1 MNMSNQNNFLAAAAQ
16 VDITPPLGT
25 IIGVDFLPHYARFIH
40 DKLYSKALV
49 FKNQEVTIA
58 IVVVDICIMDTD
70 YMDEMKAE
78 IQRITGIKP
87 ENILLSSN
95 HNHASGAVVG
105 YLGGS
110 ADMTYR
116 RKLPALIIESVVK
129 ANANLK
135 PAKIGYGS
143 AQAPEYV
150 VCRRYIMTD
159 DYVAKNPVTLQN
171 DQIKTNPFG
180 GEDKIIKSSAVP
192 DPEVCFVGV
201 KDLDNNW
208 ISILGNY
215 SLHYAADW
223 QDDTIT
229 GDYFGVFADKIKSN
243 LEANDDFVGIMSN
256 GTMGNINIWDF
267 ANPDRLPKEHFAKS
281 KLIGEALADR
291 VVAQMP
297 SISWE
302 ENPDLAAQFEIIN
315 IQIRKPNEEELARA
329 TKAFI
334 ENDFDNLSI
343 KPDYVQRIYDR
354 EQVLL
359 SEYPDNLDLAVQ
371 ALKID
376 NVVIGALPGEF
387 FAETG
392 LSLKSK
398 NKPYH
403 YFSITWTNTYG
414 GYIPPKHEMEKGGYE
429 TWRARTSCMEIDA
442 EEKIRSKMNSLIEKF

>member
-1 MNMSNQNNFLAAAAQ
+1 MSNQNIFLAGVAQ
-16 VDITPPLGT
+16 VDITPSLGT

-40 DKLYSKALV
+40 DKLHSKTLIL
-49 FKNQEVTIA
+49 KNSEITIA
-58 IVVVDICIMDTD
+58 IVVVDICIMDTE

-78 IQRITGIKP
+78 IQQKTGIKP
-87 ENILLSSN
+87 KNILLSSN

-105 YLGGS
+105 YLGG
-110 ADMTYR
+110 AVDMAYR
-116 RKLPALIIESVVK
+116 LKLPALIIESVVR

-150 VCRRYIMTD
+150 VCRRYVMSD
-159 DYVAKNPVTLQN
+159 DYIAKNPVTLQN

-192 DPEVCFVGV
+192 DPEVCFLVV
-201 KDLDNNW
+201 KDLEDNW
-208 ISILGNY
+208 ISVLGNY

-229 GDYFGVFADKIKSN
+229 SDYFGVFADKIKAN
-243 LEANDDFVGIMSN
+243 LEANDEFVGIMSN

-281 KLIGEALADR
+281 QLIGEALADR
-291 VVAQMP
+291 IIEKLP
-297 SISWE
+297 SITWE
-302 ENPDLAAQFEIIN
+302 ENPDLAVQFDKIN
-315 IQIRKPNEEELARA
+315 IQIRKPNAEELARA
-329 TKAFI
+329 TKSFI

-343 KPDYVQRIYDR
+343 KADYIQRIYDR

-359 SEYPDNLDLAVQ
+359 NEYPDNVDLAVQ
-371 ALKID
+371 AVKIG

-392 LSLKSK
+392 LSLKSE
-398 NKPYH
+398 NKPYN
-403 YFSITWTNTYG
+403 YFSITLANTYG

-429 TWRARTSCMEIDA
+429 TWRARTSCMEMDA
-442 EEKIRSKMNSLIEKF
+442 EEKIRLKMKSLIQKF